1 MLRESLAFN
10 LQMPELQFYKMLELF
25 ISYKTEYI
33 LTFFS
38 YLRLFFVSLLMA
50 VPSSVNVKPN

>member
-25 ISYKTEYI
+25 KSYKTEYF

-38 YLRLFFVSLLMA
+38 YLRLFFAFIINGSTILC
-50 VPSSVNVKPN
+50 

>member
-25 ISYKTEYI
+25 KSYKTEYI

-38 YLRLFFVSLLMA
+38 YLRLFFVFIINGSTILC
-50 VPSSVNVKPN
+50 